1 MGKLGEE
8 VSQKIKSAIK
18 AKLMELGIHIDNEL
32 PDYVMKLEQVTI
44 STKAKKKEKLR
55 KRGIDDS
62 NGISSTKKVKTERSE
77 EIVKAEPNDYPPEPE
92 PSPKN
97 ASIPADEDSE
107 NDDAMSL
114 TDHTEV
120 RNEVANEP
128 ESTSHDV
135 CSQNDDDKNDK
146 LSSIEAKPRER
157 IKIVWDKDGEVAG
170 DQSSRYRSKDNAK
183 KVTERV
189 REREK
194 ERRTRSRSR
203 SRSRYTTKKKMRS
216 DEDDER
222 DRSRIKNKE
231 PVRTKRTSSS
241 PKRKTSGEGKV
252 VDARDI
258 LKRKGADK
266 KITSSKSRRRDSRS
280 PHRRGARSKS
290 REPIREKQMNSVL
303 KAVIRAPEK
312 PPPTIQSLVK
322 VTPRP
327 VRPPSMQP
335 NCNLIL
341 KAVADAEKSLATSKV
356 SSKKKEAYE
365 DKKTKKGRNKR
376 YDYANKGNISVTL
389 LNDRVVASKL
399 GVPLDAYPKEDA
411 EVGEGEATKFEN
423 EASQEANTEEDTMSM
438 AIEEDDYIDS
448 FEREDQ
454 YTMDPPPAPPEE
466 YQPMMHNNETPDK
479 KRRFI
484 ISLDSTASDNEV
496 ENELESSKP
505 NYEVSDD
512 VSSTTVE
519 PIVESIIPKKRKKAP
534 EGLPEV
540 TRCKYWP
547 SCDAGASCLYVHPS
561 SLCRT
566 FPNCPFGDK
575 CLYIHPACKFAD
587 KCLNVKCPYAHTS
600 KTPVAKA
607 PRPYLPISNPQL
619 CIYYPNCT
627 KSFCPYVHLKKP
639 CRFGS
644 SCMKLGCEFD
654 HGNNS
659 RNPYKW
665 VATNMI

>member
-32 PDYVMKLEQVTI
+32 PDYVMVLVANKKTQQQMEDDLSLFLGESTKTFTSWLHNVLKKLEQVTI

-62 NGISSTKKVKTERSE
+62 NGVSSTKKVKAERSE
-77 EIVKAEPNDYPPEPE
+77 ELFKTEPLDYPPEPG

-97 ASIPADEDSE
+97 AVPADEDSE

-120 RNEVANEP
+120 RNDIVNEP
-128 ESTSHDV
+128 ESTSLDV
-135 CSQNDDDKNDK
+135 CPQKDDDTNDK
-146 LSSIEAKPRER
+146 LSSNEAKPRER
-157 IKIVWDKDGEVAG
+157 IKIVWDKEGETLG
-170 DQSSRYRSKDNAK
+170 DQSSRNRSKDIAK
-183 KVTERV
+183 KTTERV

-194 ERRTRSRSR
+194 ERKTRSRSR
-203 SRSRYTTKKKMRS
+203 SRSRYSNKKKMRS

-222 DRSRIKNKE
+222 DRPRNKSKD
-231 PVRTKRTSSS
+231 PVRAKRTSSS
-241 PKRKTSGEGKV
+241 PKRKSSGERKV

-266 KITSSKSRRRDSRS
+266 KITSSKSRKRDSRS
-280 PHRRGARSKS
+280 PHRRGARSMS
-290 REPIREKQMNSVL
+290 REPVREKQMNSVL

-341 KAVADAEKSLATSKV
+341 KAVADAEKSLATSNA
-356 SSKKKEAYE
+356 SSRKKEAYE
-365 DKKTKKGRNKR
+365 DKKSKKGRNKR
-376 YDYANKGNISVTL
+376 YDYAVKGNISVTL

-399 GVPLDAYPKEDA
+399 GVPLDAYPKEDK

-466 YQPMMHNNETPDK
+466 YQPMMHSNETPQ
-479 KRRFI
+479 
-484 ISLDSTASDNEV
+484 E
-496 ENELESSKP
+496 
-505 NYEVSDD
+505 
-512 VSSTTVE
+512 
-519 PIVESIIPKKRKKAP
+519 KA
-534 EGLPEV
+534 LHNI
-540 TRCKYWP
+540 
-547 SCDAGASCLYVHPS
+547 AGQHRL
-561 SLCRT
+561 R
-566 FPNCPFGDK
+566 
-575 CLYIHPACKFAD
+575 
-587 KCLNVKCPYAHTS
+587 
-600 KTPVAKA
+600 
-607 PRPYLPISNPQL
+607 Q
-619 CIYYPNCT
+619 
-627 KSFCPYVHLKKP
+627 
-639 CRFGS
+639 
-644 SCMKLGCEFD
+644 
-654 HGNNS
+654 
-659 RNPYKW
+659 
-665 VATNMI
+665 